1 MQKMNIR
8 IQGYRTSNLALYKD
22 LRKAARFYGESLL
35 GKRMSANISLNI
47 KLTKYVKKNPDELG
61 SCIPTDDS
69 PYRQRKFQIELDLD
83 RSEESHVLAV
93 LAHEMVHVKQ
103 YVRNELLDLETLDLD
118 SLRTRWKSRT
128 YIDDNTTYDDQPW
141 EKEAFRLQDK
151 LHQQFEESYYGK
163 AKKKRKSR
171 AKSKTVTGELYG
183 LLASCFRK
191 LF

>member
-1 MQKMNIR
+1 MNIR
-8 IQGYRTSNLALYKD
+8 IQGYRTSNLALHKD

-103 YVRNELLDLETLDLD
+103 QARGEMKPMLKHSFITNNEPMTAIEDEAYEKQEILLEG
-118 SLRTRWKSRT
+118 WK
-128 YIDDNTTYDDQPW
+128 YDN
-141 EKEAFRLQDK
+141 
-151 LHQQFEESYYGK
+151 
-163 AKKKRKSR
+163 
-171 AKSKTVTGELYG
+171 
-183 LLASCFRK
+183 
-191 LF
+191 